1 MATWNFAGGKGITPR
16 GMNNGEIDTFKSAPI
31 RSLAREICQNSL
43 DALPP
48 EEKKKR
54 AKGESVPP
62 VVVRFSSFDGNVPE
76 RQTLLERVNQMR
88 DYWKGRQKNDHSVV
102 EFLNGVLCNLTKGK
116 IPFLRISDFNT
127 TGLCGVGVEGSPWDN
142 LVTSV
147 GASDKQGDDGG
158 SKGVGHAAP
167 FACSSVQ
174 TVFYYTQNI
183 DGRKAFEGVSRLV
196 GWKDEEGTGYEE
208 IGYFGNG
215 DVSKEP
221 LENPEDLGDHFARDV
236 AGSDI
241 YIAGFN
247 QSDWEIGIIQSA
259 LGSFL
264 LAFYLNKLAL
274 FVGDKEISAGTLPSC
289 IESGVAQRWR
299 FVNHADQYY
308 RVLTSP
314 ATKTFTLVDPEG
326 IKGALSLKLLI
337 DPTLDC
343 RRVALVRD
351 TGMLIYEQD
360 HINGSIRFAGVLEV
374 QGTELNS
381 FLRKL
386 ENGQHTEWSAERAI
400 PEDRQKARNIIK
412 DIGRFCREKL
422 LSMNEIKPGEKLDTG
437 LGCTSSAGDSKD
449 GSSTEEE
456 EDVTDELTPI
466 VGHKKERPKKDE
478 GSRKKRKKVKV
489 KREESEDTTTDGVGP
504 GQDPTPPPGT
514 NPVVPPDH
522 AQPKENPVKWED
534 VGASD
539 LDYVCIDKENS
550 EYQLVFTPDN
560 GFEKGMVKLYVMAET
575 DAYDATVLA
584 ARHEDGT
591 LLQVSK
597 GNVIEGLDFVKGKQI
612 SIVVK
617 LDYTD
622 YCSLEVEAY
631 GHN

>member
-54 AKGESVPP
+54 AKGECVPP
-62 VVVRFSSFDGNVPE
+62 VVVRFTSFDGSVPD
-76 RQTLLERVNQMR
+76 RQKLLESVNQMR

-102 EFLNGVLCNLTKGK
+102 EFLNGVIENLTKSK

-127 TGLCGVGVEGSPWDN
+127 TGLCGVGDEGSPWDN

-147 GASDKQGDDGG
+147 GASDKKGDDGG

-174 TVFYYTQNI
+174 TVFYYTQNSE
-183 DGRKAFEGVSRLV
+183 GVNAFEGVSRLV
-196 GWKDEEGTGYEE
+196 GWKDTEGTGYEE
-208 IGYFGNG
+208 IGYFGDG
-215 DVSKEP
+215 EVSKQP
-221 LENPEDLGDHFARDV
+221 LGTPEDLGDHFSRDG

-247 QSDWEIGIIQSA
+247 QSDWESGIVQSA

-264 LAFYLNKLAL
+264 LAFYLNKLTL
-274 FVGDKEISAGTLPSC
+274 FVGDKEISAGTLQSC
-289 IESGVAQRWR
+289 IEGGTAQGWR

-314 ATKTFTLVDPEG
+314 ATKTFTLNDPQG
-326 IKGALSLKLLI
+326 IKGSLSLKLLI
-337 DPTLDC
+337 DPSLDC
-343 RRVALVRD
+343 RKVALVRD

-374 QGTELNS
+374 LGTELNS

-386 ENGQHTEWSAERAI
+386 ENGQHTEWSAERAA
-400 PEDRQKARNIIK
+400 PQDRQKAENIIK
-412 DIGRFCREKL
+412 AIGRFCREKL
-422 LSMNEIKPGEKLDTG
+422 LSMNEIKPGEKLDSG

-456 EDVTDELTPI
+456 EDVTDELKPI
-466 VGHKKERPKKDE
+466 LGHKKEKQKREE
-478 GSRKKRKKVKV
+478 GSRKKKKRVKV
-489 KREESEDTTTDGVGP
+489 KKEDSEETTTDPVGTDPQPPAPPGP
-504 GQDPTPPPGT
+504 GPVTPPE
-514 NPVVPPDH
+514 PVP
-522 AQPKENPVKWED
+522 PKENPVKWED
-534 VGASD
+534 VQASD
-539 LDYVCIDKENS
+539 LDYVCIDKNNS

-560 GFEKGMVKLYVMAET
+560 GFEKGMIKLYVMAET
-575 DAYDATVLA
+575 DAYDATVLS
-584 ARHEDGT
+584 ARCDDGT
-591 LLQVSK
+591 SLQVSK
-597 GNVIEGLDFVKGKQI
+597 GNVIEGLDFVKGKQV